1 MLVARDRPLACTITV
16 DAIPDLPDLADVAIV
31 EPGRIQTVRIRRMAP
46 LRLVR
51 LVRVGGF
58 ATRAGRTHA
67 ATADLLLSFDERRD
81 RDRFLEARA

>member
-16 DAIPDLPDLADVAIV
+16 DGVPDLPDLADVAIV
-31 EPGRIQTVRIRRMAP
+31 EPARTQTVRIRRTAP

-51 LVRVGGF
+51 LVRVGGS
-58 ATRAGRTHA
+58 RPGLEIHA